1 MKRYR
6 KILISALVGCT
17 LFVTLAFTGTNYFEI
32 TKNLD
37 IFTTL
42 YKELNTYYVDTLNP
56 EQLMRAGI
64 GEMLGGLEVKAQ
76 AMRAD
81 RADAD
86 RADAYRDIPPRS
98 DGAQPYT
105 TP

>member
-1 MKRYR
+1 MTNAER
-6 KILISALVGCT
+6 
-17 LFVTLAFTGTNYFEI
+17 LAAE
-32 TKNLD
+32 
-37 IFTTL
+37 
-42 YKELNTYYVDTLNP
+42 
-56 EQLMRAGI
+56 AGI
-64 GEMLGGLEVKAQ
+64 PWLSREAQ

-86 RADAYRDIPPRS
+86 RADADRDIPPRS